1 MEKQNPGL
9 WIGAAVA
16 VAVLVV
22 AVSIPS
28 GTPSVPQPEK
38 HSNQST
44 QTQPE
49 SPKPSGTGIP
59 VPLVTDG
66 PVADTVSPV
75 SPDFVP
81 ATKPQPVRDP
91 DEPPPPPEPPI
102 PPATLANVRQAI
114 DDIDLVIRDFR
125 AVHGENPV
133 GDNAE
138 ITKALVGDNL
148 KQLKLKLPD
157 NSRVNNAGELCDLWG
172 TPYFFHQVSGKKMEI
187 RSAGPDRKMWTGDD
201 VRQ

>member
-9 WIGAAVA
+9 WIGTAVA
-16 VAVLVV
+16 LAVLVV

-28 GTPSVPQPEK
+28 GKPPVPQPEPRPGESRK
-38 HSNQST
+38 SN
-44 QTQPE
+44 PE
-49 SPKPSGTGIP
+49 SPETSRPGVP
-59 VPLVTDG
+59 VPLVSDG
-66 PVADTVSPV
+66 PIADTISPV

-81 ATKPQPVRDP
+81 APKPQPVRDP
-91 DEPPPPPEPPI
+91 DEPPRPPEPPI

-138 ITKALVGDNL
+138 ITKALLGDNL

-187 RSAGPDRKMWTGDD
+187 RSAGPDRKMWTSDD